1 MNDLEGRRPL
11 KTRSWRVFQYAA
23 ERLAQTRVTP
33 NMISTSSMVFGVI
46 AGLALA
52 GTSMAGSS
60 GVLAILYLAAAGCMQ
75 LRLIANLLDGMVAVE
90 GGKASPVGV
99 LYNEVPDRLSD
110 VAILIGA
117 GYSLAS
123 RAELG
128 LAAAVVAVFV
138 AYIRAI
144 GSSAGAG
151 EVFVGPMAKPQR
163 MALMT
168 FACVLCA
175 LLSLTSSGLSGRW
188 QAPVMGAVLGLIIV
202 GGVITSVRRLMII
215 SESLCAQMRRPSEL
229 PADEF
234 PADDRSPAES
244 AQGE

>member
-1 MNDLEGRRPL
+1 MNEVEGRRPL
-11 KTRSWRVFQYAA
+11 KTRQWKVFQYAA

-33 NMISTSSMVFGVI
+33 NMISTASIVFGVI
-46 AGLALA
+46 AGLSLA
-52 GTSMAGSS
+52 GTSLAESS
-60 GVLAILYLAAAGCMQ
+60 GALAILYLAAAGCMQ

-99 LYNEVPDRLSD
+99 LYNEVPDRISD
-110 VAILIGA
+110 AAILIGA

-138 AYIRAI
+138 AYVRAI

-151 EVFVGPMAKPQR
+151 EVFAGPMAKPQR

-168 FACVLCA
+168 FGCVLCA
-175 LLSLTSSGLSGRW
+175 FLSLASSGPTGRW

-202 GGVITSVRRLMII
+202 GGVITSVRRLRII
-215 SESLCAQMRRPSEL
+215 SETLHAGMRREVVLPSDDESEAE
-229 PADEF
+229 AD
-234 PADDRSPAES
+234 AT
-244 AQGE
+244 QGN

>member
-33 NMISTSSMVFGVI
+33 NMISTSSVVFGII

-52 GTSMAGSS
+52 GTSIAGSS
-60 GVLAILYLAAAGCMQ
+60 GVLAVLYLAAAGCMQ

-90 GGKASPVGV
+90 GGKASAVGV
-99 LYNEVPDRLSD
+99 LYNEVPDRISD

-128 LAAAVVAVFV
+128 LVAAVVAVFV

-151 EVFVGPMAKPQR
+151 EVFAGPMAKPQR

-168 FACVLCA
+168 FGCVLCA
-175 LLSLTSSGLSGRW
+175 LFSLTSSGLSGRW

-215 SESLCAQMRRPSEL
+215 SETLCAQMRRPPEVR
-229 PADEF
+229 AAEF
-234 PADDRSPAES
+234 SAEDHSPAES